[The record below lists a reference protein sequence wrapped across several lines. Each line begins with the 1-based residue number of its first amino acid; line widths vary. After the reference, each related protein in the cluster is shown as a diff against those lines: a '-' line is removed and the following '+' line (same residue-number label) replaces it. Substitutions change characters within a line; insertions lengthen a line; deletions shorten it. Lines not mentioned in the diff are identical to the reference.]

1 MPAGTA
7 PPTAAAPNSLGCHA
21 SCRSEV
27 GLGVEHG
34 LPEACVISCDNV
46 ITIPLVALD
55 DQPIGH
61 LDEVTRADLDTAL
74 RYSLDIMY

>member
-1 MPAGTA
+1 M
-7 PPTAAAPNSLGCHA
+7 
-21 SCRSEV
+21 E
-27 GLGVEHG
+27 LGVEHG